1 VEGARDNGP
10 HGGAARPGSSAACRV
25 LGRQPGG
32 PADRLGRV
40 TGPIV
45 LAHVEGAVHGGTAA
59 QVLRLGPLLALLLVA
74 GWAWLQRAG
83 AATPTP
89 AKRLGAGA
97 AVTLGAAGGI
107 HLALVGQHAQESL
120 ASGVFFAAAG
130 TAQVLL
136 AVALW
141 RTPGSRPTALAA
153 GVMASGLLGLYAVSR
168 LWNVP
173 AFGGR
178 EAVDALGLLT
188 KLLEVAAAVLAA
200 AAAAGWSLPP
210 IRPRRLV
217 GAAALAAA
225 VAAQGLFGLGAAPW
239 QVAAVLVLTV
249 GISAAT
255 GSRDREGLAVAAAD
269 GAVLALLLRAPGL
282 APYLLA
288 GVAAGLLRVAARRSA
303 HWPLA
308 PAATAALLV
317 LAVPP
322 LDARMELLHVS
333 HPGDTAAWMAVFLV
347 AAALTLG
354 VWRVGRLPV
363 VVGFFAAHLG
373 LQGLRLVVGQT
384 SLEAIEIPA
393 TSLGLFLLAT
403 VVLADPDLTPARAVP
418 AALVGVLAGGLDV
431 ALRALGTPYAPLL
444 AVTITLA
451 ATAPFRSTPPFRH
464 DAAQAL
470 AASAAAR
477 GDADRGGTGSG

>member
-1 VEGARDNGP
+1 
-10 HGGAARPGSSAACRV
+10 
-25 LGRQPGG
+25 
-32 PADRLGRV
+32 
-40 TGPIV
+40 V
-45 LAHVEGAVHGGTAA
+45 LAHAEGAVHGGAAA
-59 QVLRLGPLLALLLVA
+59 QLLRLGPLLALLLVA

-83 AATPTP
+83 GVTPTP

-97 AVTLGAAGGI
+97 AVTLATAGGI

-120 ASGVFFAAAG
+120 ASGIFFFAAG

-141 RTPGSRPTALAA
+141 RNPGSRPAALAA
-153 GVMASGLLGLYAVSR
+153 GIMAGGLLALYAVSR
-168 LWNVP
+168 LWNIP

-178 EAVDALGLLT
+178 EAVDALGLVT

-200 AAAAGWSLPP
+200 AAAGWSPPP
-210 IRPRRLV
+210 IRPRLLV
-217 GAAALAAA
+217 GAAALAVAL
-225 VAAQGLFGLGAAPW
+225 AAQGLFGLGAEPW

-249 GISAAT
+249 GIAAAT
-255 GSRDREGLAVAAAD
+255 GSRDLEGLAVAAAD
-269 GAVLALLLRAPGL
+269 GAVVALLLRAPEL

-288 GVAAGLLRVAARRSA
+288 GVGAGLLRVAARRSA
-303 HWPLA
+303 PWALA

-317 LAVPP
+317 LVVPP
-322 LDARMELLHVS
+322 LDARMEILHVS
-333 HPGDTAAWMAVFLV
+333 HPSDTTAWMAAFLV
-347 AAALTLG
+347 AAALVLG
-354 VWRVGRLPV
+354 VWSVGRLPV
-363 VVGFFAAHLG
+363 VAGFFAAHLG
-373 LQGLRLVVGQT
+373 LQGLRLLVGQT
-384 SLEAIEIPA
+384 SLEAVEIPA
-393 TSLGLFLLAT
+393 ASLGLFLLAT

-444 AVTITLA
+444 AVTIALA
-451 ATAPFRSTPPFRH
+451 VTAPFRFTPPFRY